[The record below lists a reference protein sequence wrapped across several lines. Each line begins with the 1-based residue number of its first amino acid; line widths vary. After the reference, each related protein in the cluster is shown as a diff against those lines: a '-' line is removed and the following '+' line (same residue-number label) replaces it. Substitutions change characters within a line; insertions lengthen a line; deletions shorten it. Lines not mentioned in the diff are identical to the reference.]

1 MIADTFIKR
10 PVTAMVVSIVI
21 MLVGLIAMT
30 TLPIAQYPD
39 ITPPTVSISG
49 NFIGAD
55 AQTVE
60 QTTTTAIETQVNGTP
75 GMDFIT
81 SSSSSTGQ
89 SGINVQFTIGTNVDI
104 AALDVQNRAS
114 VAQPALPDAVKR
126 LGLVVRKR
134 NPSIMMVLAFYSPN
148 DTHDGTFIGNYINIY
163 VRDALLRVPGV
174 GDVTSFG
181 DEFGMRVWL
190 NPEKLANLK
199 LTTTDVLN
207 ALAEQNL
214 QVAAGTIG
222 GNPQPNV
229 QTFEYSVLTN
239 SRLNKTEDFENIIVR
254 TDPAQGSVV
263 YLKDIARVELA
274 KFNYGNNAYINGKRA
289 AFMLIFQAPGANA
302 LTTYQGVNNT
312 LAELKKTFPKDIDY
326 LSPFETVSVV
336 KVSIDEVA
344 TTLGL
349 ALLLVVLVVF
359 MFLQNWRATLIPLL
373 AIPVSLIGTFIFF
386 VPLGFTINTLT
397 LFGFVLAIG
406 IVVDDAIIV
415 VEAAQHYIDEEH
427 LSPKEATVRAM
438 QNISGPVV
446 AIALIL
452 AAVFIPVGFVPGI
465 LGRLYQQ
472 FAVTIGIAVLISAF
486 VALSLTPALCTLLL
500 KPAKDPSAK
509 RNLMEKFFD
518 GFNKGFGKL
527 SKSYTRG
534 VAKSIKATPLVLVL
548 LACLFVGLYLL
559 FENKPTGFIPTEDN
573 GRLFVTYEMPEGTS
587 TTRSIDMLK
596 TIQTRLLQIPA
607 VDVVGGLAGFNFVS
621 FSNKSNVGTMFVA
634 LKPWDQ
640 RKDPKDQL
648 YGVIAQIQQKM
659 ADIKE
664 ARVLP
669 IAPPAVNGL
678 GATGGFTFELLQTTS
693 TDNIQ
698 QFEQVAHNFIAEV
711 NKRPE
716 IAMAYTFFNARTPS
730 YKVDVDREKAK
741 KLGVQVS
748 DVYTTLSTLL
758 GSSYV
763 NDFNIYG
770 RNFRVMAQADTA
782 YRRDISDLG
791 LYYVRNSQGNMVP
804 LNALVTARVIEA
816 PALVSHFNLYRNIDI
831 LGSAKPGYSSGQ
843 AIDALKEV
851 AATSLPA
858 GYSYDFAGLS
868 REEVRAGSSTGV
880 IFAISIVFVFLFLAA
895 LYESWSI
902 PLSVLFAVPVG
913 AFGAIVT
920 LTLLPNISNN
930 IYAQIGL
937 ITLIGLAAKNAI
949 LIVEYA
955 KERVD
960 RGVDVIH
967 ATLQAVSLRLRP
979 IIMTSLAFIFGVL
992 PLVFSSGA
1000 GAEAR
1005 KTIGWTVFGGMLA
1018 ATSLAIFLVPV
1029 LFVLIT
1035 KISYGRKL
1043 KRLQEEHQIEEEVD
1057 HTLISRGR

>member
-148 DTHDGTFIGNYINIY
+148 GTHDGTFIGNYINIY

-698 QFEQVAHNFIAEV
+698 QFEQVARNFIAEV

-741 KLGVQVS
+741 KLGVQIS